1 MSTDA
6 EPPANF
12 RAADRLL
19 AKLLGRAGG
28 WTPMLVVCGLLTA
41 AAHVALPA
49 VLGRLVD
56 AVMVR
61 GTPGEYAVL
70 AGVIVAVLILADA
83 AGDLAVTTASARTT
97 AWLRRDLLRH
107 LLALGPR
114 RPARFTPGDVSGRVV
129 GNCSEAGRVTPIA
142 AWCTSS
148 FVPSL
153 GGLVALSLI
162 DPLLAVVFIAAAP
175 VLVGLFRRL
184 LRQSSTAASAYMR
197 VQGAIGA
204 RLADALGGAR
214 TIAAAGT
221 QDREVSR
228 VLAPLPDLARHGRQ
242 MWTSQ
247 GNVAAAG
254 TLAAPLIE
262 VTVLAVAGML
272 VSRNRITVGELVA
285 AGQYV
290 LLAAGLPTPLAFL
303 ARFSRARAGA
313 ARVAEMTAVPP
324 PRYGTATVPAGGT
337 GRLRLRGVS
346 VYAAGRAVLQHV
358 SLDLPAGALVAVIG
372 RSGSGKST
380 VAALAGRL
388 LDPDHGEV
396 TLDGVALR
404 DLSHSELRRAVAY
417 GFDRPV
423 LIGDTITAAVTLG
436 RPETPAD
443 DVVSAARAASADGFV
458 RRLPSGY
465 ATSLD
470 DAPMS
475 GGEAQRLGLAR
486 AFVRPARLLVLDDA
500 LSSVDTVTGMALVNV
515 LTGRFQ
521 DRTRLVVA
529 HRASTAARA
538 DLVVWLDSGRVHR
551 VGQHGDLWRDPD
563 YRKAFGP

>member
-1 MSTDA
+1 MLTDT
-6 EPPANF
+6 EPSASL

-19 AKLLGRAGG
+19 ARLLRQAGG
-28 WTPMLVVCGLLTA
+28 WTPLLVVCGLLTA
-41 AAHVALPA
+41 AAHLALPA

-56 AVMVR
+56 AVTAR
-61 GTPGEYAVL
+61 GAPGGYAIL
-70 AGVIVAVLILADA
+70 AGVIVAVLVLADA
-83 AGDLAVTTASARTT
+83 VGDLAVTSASARTT
-97 AWLRRDLLRH
+97 AWMRRELLRQ

-114 RPARFTPGDVSGRVV
+114 RPARFTPGEVSGRVV

-142 AWCTSS
+142 AWCASS

-153 GGLVALSLI
+153 GGLVALVLI
-162 DPLLAVVFIAAAP
+162 DPLLGVVFIAAAP
-175 VLVGLFRRL
+175 ALVGLFRRL
-184 LRQSSTAASAYMR
+184 LRQSSTAASAYLR
-197 VQGAIGA
+197 VQGVIGA

-214 TIAAAGT
+214 TVAAAGT
-221 QDREVSR
+221 QERELSR
-228 VLAPLPDLARHGRQ
+228 VLAPLAELAHHGRQ

-247 GNVAAAG
+247 ANVAAVG

-262 VTVLAVAGML
+262 VTVLAMAGML
-272 VSRNRITVGELVA
+272 VSRNRISVGDLVA
-285 AGQYV
+285 ASQYV

-313 ARVAEMTAVPP
+313 ARVAEVTAISP
-324 PRYGTATVPAGGT
+324 PRYGTATMPADGT

-346 VYAAGRAVLQHV
+346 VYAAGRAVLQDV
-358 SLDLPAGALVAVIG
+358 NLDLPAGALVAVIG

-388 LDPDHGEV
+388 LDPDRGEV
-396 TLDGVALR
+396 TLDGVSLK
-404 DLSHSELRRAVAY
+404 DLSRLELRRAVAY

-436 RPETPAD
+436 RPETPD
-443 DVVSAARAASADGFV
+443 EEVVSAARAATADGFI

-500 LSSVDTVTGMALVNV
+500 LSSVDTVTGLALVDV
-515 LTGRFQ
+515 LTGRFH
-521 DRTRLVVA
+521 DRTRLVAA
-529 HRASTAARA
+529 HRVGTAARA
-538 DLVVWLDSGRVHR
+538 DLVVWLDAGRVRR
-551 VGQHGDLWRDPD
+551 VGRHCDLWRDPD